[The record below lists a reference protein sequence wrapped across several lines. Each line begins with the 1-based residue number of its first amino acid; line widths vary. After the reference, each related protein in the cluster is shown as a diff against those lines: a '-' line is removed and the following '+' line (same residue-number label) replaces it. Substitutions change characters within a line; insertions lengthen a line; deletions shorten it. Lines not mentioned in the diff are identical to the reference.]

1 MIFFEF
7 LLLGCHSD
15 SYICIFVIFTN
26 LETFWLSFKYFC
38 PIFSFSETP
47 VKCKLDL
54 LKLSP
59 RHLRLF
65 IFLLFFLVLQNRSF
79 LLFYFQVHWNFTL
92 SSPFCNFKKNLDIVL
107 FWNFFSFHFLC
118 WDPYLFIYYEL
129 AYFYIIDI
137 NLIVLKFLFT

>member
-92 SSPFCNFKKNLDIVL
+92 SSPFCDYKKIQILYFSGI
-107 FWNFFSFHFLC
+107 FFPFIFSAEIPTFSFIMNL
-118 WDPYLFIYYEL
+118 LIFIS
-129 AYFYIIDI
+129 
-137 NLIVLKFLFT
+137 LI